1 MNAILRPVDSAKRL
15 PGPIADNPWME
26 GLKASEPVI
35 VTYVNGSISERFAG
49 RTIACYVYDESR
61 WREIMPIGEDVF
73 RDENNCV
80 KEWFEEVTIESL
92 FPDDDLA
99 YHAARS
105 AGNGL
110 IYKIEL
116 HQEGQTFFKNH
127 LLKNLRK

>member
-1 MNAILRPVDSAKRL
+1 MNIILRPVDPAKRL
-15 PGPIADNPWME
+15 PDTIIDNLIE
-26 GLKASEPVI
+26 GLKTSEPVL
-35 VTYVNGSISERFAG
+35 VTYVNGSISERFAA
-49 RTIACYVYDESR
+49 RTIACFVYDESR
-61 WREIMPIGEDVF
+61 WRDVMPGEEDVF
-73 RDENNCV
+73 RNENYRV

-105 AGNGL
+105 AGNNL